1 MLENNNKINI
11 DQEEIR
17 LGNAWFYGENVR
29 SWVIPWGKMFP
40 RVSEMC
46 FKKHNIMVCIQGS
59 SLLIYNTGYLWYLEL
74 FVDVYIIRF

>member
-17 LGNAWFYGENVR
+17 LGNSWFYGENVR

-46 FKKHNIMVCIQGS
+46 FKKHNIMVCMQGS
-59 SLLIYNTGYLWYLEL
+59 SLLIYNKGYLWYLKWYA
-74 FVDVYIIRF
+74 DVYIIRL